1 MSGLPF
7 WELPQTLCIG
17 GECVTINTDFRAGI
31 RVRQMWWDPYF
42 RQRGGL
48 LLRYSA
54 QILFGEARAQEICER
69 EDAASVMLWYL
80 LDGRVPRSVIER
92 QMHASADA
100 DLPGGAAAA
109 DEACMGM
116 SYLWDMPLI
125 SASFRQVYGI
135 SLASAE
141 MHLWE
146 FDALLG
152 ALPADCALCRVI
164 AARTADLS
172 LISDDTQRAAAAA
185 ERVRLRLPS
194 AQMLLDVYND
204 LHLCTK
210 DKV

>member
-42 RQRGGL
+42 RERGSL

-54 QILFGEARAQEICER
+54 QILFGEARAQELSVR
-69 EDAASVMLWYL
+69 EDAAAVMLWYL
-80 LDGRVPRSVIER
+80 LDGRVPLSVIER
-92 QMHASADA
+92 RMHVSADGDTSA
-100 DLPGGAAAA
+100 GEDG
-109 DEACMGM
+109 MGM

-125 SASFRQVYGI
+125 YAAFRQVYGI

-152 ALPADCALCRVI
+152 ALPADCALCRVM

-172 LISDDTQRAAAAA
+172 LISDDAQRAAAAA
-185 ERVRLRLPS
+185 ERVRVRIPS
-194 AQMLLDVYND
+194 VQMLLDVYND
-204 LHLCTK
+204 LHICTK
-210 DKV
+210 EKV